1 VQNFISLNLK
11 EKSMRYAFFFP
22 NCKQYN
28 LKSPVKNL
36 SMLHWMERF
45 MCGVK
50 GLSTT
55 NIDDYGMLTTH
66 NQMPHFLSQDTS
78 TE

>member
-1 VQNFISLNLK
+1 
-11 EKSMRYAFFFP
+11 MRYAFLFLKS
-22 NCKQYN
+22 KQYN
-28 LKSPVKNL
+28 LKSRVKNL
-36 SMLHWMERF
+36 SRLQWVEGF
-45 MCGVK
+45 ISSIK

-55 NIDDYGMLTTH
+55 NVDDYGMLTTH